1 MEQGAQPFD
10 FGRKVDPKTFDKL
23 INEGY
28 EVEPSKYLKE
38 GWEIFKSRAGE
49 FIVFTVIIAA
59 AAALF
64 SKLNFIGSL
73 ATTAVVPPLYAGFI
87 IVVFML
93 FKGQEVRFSD
103 FFKGFNYFLPL
114 VLASIVMSIL
124 IALGMILLI
133 LPGIYLMVSY
143 MFVSLLIVDYHME
156 FWQAMETSR
165 RIVTKNWF
173 PLFVFALLLAVINML
188 GTLALGIGLLV
199 TIPVSVCAVCVAYRD
214 IVGLHEAGELTTQ

>member
-1 MEQGAQPFD
+1 MKQGAQPFD

-28 EVEPSKYLKE
+28 EVDPSKYLKE

-59 AAALF
+59 VTALF
-64 SKLNFIGSL
+64 SKINFIGSL

-87 IVVFML
+87 IVIFML
-93 FKGQEVRFSD
+93 FKGREVQFSD

-114 VLASIVMSIL
+114 FLASLVMSIL
-124 IALGMILLI
+124 ITLGMILLI
-133 LPGIYLMVSY
+133 LPDIYLIVSY

-165 RIVTKNWF
+165 KIVTKNWF
-173 PLFVFALLLAVINML
+173 SLFVLFLVLVVVNLLGL
-188 GTLALGIGLLV
+188 LALGIGLLV
-199 TIPVSVCAVCVAYRD
+199 TMPLSVCTICVAYRD
-214 IVGLHEAGELTTQ
+214 IVGLSEEGELTTQ

>member
-1 MEQGAQPFD
+1 MKQGAQPFD

-28 EVEPSKYLKE
+28 EVDPSKYLKE

-49 FIVFTVIIAA
+49 FIVFTVIIAVVT
-59 AAALF
+59 ALF
-64 SKLNFIGSL
+64 SKINFIGSL

-93 FKGQEVRFSD
+93 FKGQEVQFGD

-114 VLASIVMSIL
+114 FLASLVMSIL
-124 IALGMILLI
+124 ITLGMILLI
-133 LPGIYLMVSY
+133 LPGIYLIVSY

-165 RIVTKNWF
+165 KIVTKNWF
-173 PLFVFALLLAVINML
+173 SLFVLFLVLVVVNLLGL
-188 GTLALGIGLLV
+188 LALGIGLLV
-199 TIPVSVCAVCVAYRD
+199 TMPLSVCTICVAYRD
-214 IVGLHEAGELTTQ
+214 IVGLSEEGELTTQ

>member
-28 EVEPSKYLKE
+28 EVDPSKYLKE

-49 FIVFTVIIAA
+49 FIVFAVIVAVVTT
-59 AAALF
+59 LF
-64 SKLNFIGSL
+64 SRLNFIGSF
-73 ATTAVVPPLYAGFI
+73 AITAVVPPLYAGFV

-93 FKGQEVRFSD
+93 FKGREVQFGD

-124 IALGMILLI
+124 ITLGMILLI
-133 LPGIYLMVSY
+133 LPGIYLIVSY
-143 MFVSLLIVDYHME
+143 MFVSMLIIDYRME

-165 RIVTKNWF
+165 KIVAKNWF
-173 PLFVFALLLAVINML
+173 SMFVFFLLLVVINLL
-188 GTLALGIGLLV
+188 GAMALGIGLLV
-199 TIPVSVCAVCVAYRD
+199 TSPLCVCAVCVAYRD
-214 IVGLHEAGELTTQ
+214 IVGLHEAGELTT

>member
-23 INEGY
+23 ISEGY
-28 EVEPSKYLKE
+28 EVDPSKYLKE

-59 AAALF
+59 VAALF
-64 SKLNFIGSL
+64 SKLNFIGSF

-114 VLASIVMSIL
+114 VLASLVMSIL
-124 IALGMILLI
+124 IALGTILLI

-165 RIVTKNWF
+165 QIVTKNWF
-173 PLFVFALLLAVINML
+173 SLFVFFLVLFVVNLLGA
-188 GTLALGIGLLV
+188 LALGIGLLV
-199 TIPVSVCAVCVAYRD
+199 TAPLSVCSVCVAYRD
-214 IVGLHEAGELTTQ
+214 IVGLHEGGELTT

>member
-1 MEQGAQPFD
+1 MKQGAQPFD

-28 EVEPSKYLKE
+28 EVDPSKYLKE

-59 AAALF
+59 VTVLF
-64 SKLNFIGSL
+64 SKINFIGSL

-93 FKGQEVRFSD
+93 FKGQEVQFSD

-114 VLASIVMSIL
+114 FLASLVMSIL
-124 IALGMILLI
+124 ITLGMILLI
-133 LPGIYLMVSY
+133 LPGIYLIVSY

-165 RIVTKNWF
+165 QIVTKNWF
-173 PLFVFALLLAVINML
+173 SLFVLFLVLVVVNLLGL
-188 GTLALGIGLLV
+188 LALGLGLLV
-199 TIPVSVCAVCVAYRD
+199 TMPLSVCTICVAYRD
-214 IVGLHEAGELTTQ
+214 IVGLSEEGELTTQ